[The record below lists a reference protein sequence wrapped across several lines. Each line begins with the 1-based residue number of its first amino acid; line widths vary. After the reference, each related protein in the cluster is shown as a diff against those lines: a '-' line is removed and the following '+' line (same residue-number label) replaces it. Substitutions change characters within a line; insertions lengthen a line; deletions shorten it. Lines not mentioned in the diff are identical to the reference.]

1 MEPLHPR
8 RAGSTQI
15 LLAGRVVLPFL
26 AGYYLSYVY
35 RAVNAV
41 LGPTLAREFG
51 LSAAEL
57 GFLTGVYFFSFGLF
71 QIPLGVLLDRFG
83 PRRVN
88 GTLLVLAVAG
98 GVGFAVSQSFETLVL
113 SRALIGLGVSA
124 CLMGMIQAFVLWFPP
139 ERTGTMIAL
148 AYSMGGLGAISASS
162 PLEAALGYFDWRQ
175 IFLGLAAATLAL
187 SALFALWVPEHA
199 RKGNPAPLAEQA
211 RGLREIVRDGAFWRV
226 AIAIGTNQCAVVS
239 LFTLWMTAWLRDV
252 AGYDRASAANGLF
265 WAALALIAG
274 YFFFGRLGDARAR
287 RGLSP
292 LPLFVA
298 GVAASVAMLGLL
310 ASGITTGAVLIW
322 SAFVFFGTGATLAHS
337 IATRRFPREM
347 AGRVN
352 TALNTFTF
360 MGIFLGQWATGAVLN
375 RLPPTATG
383 YDPRGYAYA
392 LGALAL
398 IQAAGLAWLW
408 AGRRAV
414 LTPRVAVPAG

>member
-1 MEPLHPR
+1 
-8 RAGSTQI
+8 
-15 LLAGRVVLPFL
+15 
-26 AGYYLSYVY
+26 VY

-51 LSAAEL
+51 LSATEL

-71 QIPLGVLLDRFG
+71 QIPLGMLLDRFG

-88 GTLLVLAVAG
+88 GTLLVLAAAG
-98 GVGFAVSQSFETLVL
+98 GVGFAFSQSFETLVL

-162 PLEAALGYFDWRQ
+162 PLEAALGHLDWRQ

-187 SALFALWVPEHA
+187 TALFAFWVPEHE
-199 RKGNPAPLAEQA
+199 RKGKPAPLAHQA

-252 AGYDRASAANGLF
+252 AGFDRSAAASGLF
-265 WAALALIAG
+265 WAAMALIGG

-298 GVAASVAMLGLL
+298 GVAASVAMLLVL
-310 ASGITTGAVLIW
+310 ALGITTGAVLIW

-375 RLPPTATG
+375 RFPPSATG

-408 AGRRAV
+408 TGRRAV
-414 LTPRVAVPAG
+414 LTPR